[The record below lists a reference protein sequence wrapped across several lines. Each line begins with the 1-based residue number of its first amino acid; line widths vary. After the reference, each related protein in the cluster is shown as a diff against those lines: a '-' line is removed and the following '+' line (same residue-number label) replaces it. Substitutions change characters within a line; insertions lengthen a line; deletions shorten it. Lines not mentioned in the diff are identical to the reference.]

1 MRYLIIVFLFC
12 AMGESATAQKILKL
26 YRGDDKAY
34 EFFIGQE
41 IHIQL
46 KNGDEFYDFEI
57 EDLDFD
63 RQRIMI
69 KAGFIDIKDIKAL
82 KSFRYA
88 QGASNIAYGLYT
100 FGAGWSFYSIIDIL
114 VPGGQKSNR
123 QVAKEGA
130 IIGAAAF
137 LSGYL
142 VKRFLST
149 KVYQLDGE
157 MYMLGII
164 DLEVKE

>member
-1 MRYLIIVFLFC
+1 MRYIITILVFC
-12 AMGESATAQKILKL
+12 AIGQSVTAQKILKL

-34 EFFIGQE
+34 EYFIGEE

-46 KNGDEFYDFEI
+46 KNGDEFYDFVI

-69 KAGFIDIKDIKAL
+69 KAGFIDIKDIKAF
-82 KSFRYA
+82 KSYRYA
-88 QGASNIAYGLYT
+88 QGANNVAYGLYT
-100 FGAGWSFYSIIDIL
+100 FGAGWTFYSIIDIL
-114 VPGGQKSNR
+114 APGGQKSNQ
-123 QVAKEGA
+123 QVAREGV
-130 IIGAAAF
+130 IIGVAAF

-149 KVYQLDGE
+149 KTYQLDGE
-157 MYMLGII
+157 MYMLGIV
-164 DLEVKE
+164 DLEVKK

>member
-1 MRYLIIVFLFC
+1 MRYIIIILVFC
-12 AMGESATAQKILKL
+12 AIGQSATAQKMLKL
-26 YRGDDKAY
+26 YRGSDKAY
-34 EFFIGQE
+34 EFYIGQD

-57 EDLDFD
+57 VDLDFD

-69 KAGFIDIKDIKAL
+69 KAGFIDIKDIKAF

-88 QGASNIAYGLYT
+88 RGASNLSYGLYT
-100 FGAGWSFYSIIDIL
+100 FGAGWTFYSIVDIL
-114 VPGGQKSNR
+114 VPGGQKSNQ
-123 QVAKEGA
+123 QVAREGA
-130 IIGAAAF
+130 ILGAAAF

-149 KVYQLDGE
+149 KTYQLDGE

-164 DLEVKE
+164 DLEVK